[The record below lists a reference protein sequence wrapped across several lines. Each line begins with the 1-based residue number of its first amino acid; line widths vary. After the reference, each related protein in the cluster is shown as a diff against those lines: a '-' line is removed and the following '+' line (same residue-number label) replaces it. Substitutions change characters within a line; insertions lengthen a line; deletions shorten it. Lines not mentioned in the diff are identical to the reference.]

1 MSATYVLK
9 KVIFMGY
16 IIEITV
22 KSFVTAFN
30 HANKLVGQ
38 AIHMVRANDYDNG
51 SVGCCG

>member
-30 HANKLVGQ
+30 N
-38 AIHMVRANDYDNG
+38 AIQTGGPSNSHG
-51 SVGCCG
+51 TC